1 MSDLENMLDVENTND
16 QPVDAVAAD
25 AETTDSTPQEDATDQ
40 VEFVIEDE
48 GDQETK
54 PKSNF
59 DDVQKRKAAFARAK
73 QKERQA
79 KKEAQE
85 LKLKLAQE
93 QEEREKLAAEV
104 ARMSAGPK
112 PTLED
117 CDWDQD
123 EYDRRSAEW
132 QAKQPKQVEKKE
144 PQKLDDYEPD
154 LDAQFNL
161 SEGDQKLKSGGIKD
175 VEEKVGELS
184 ETIQSKFGINPD
196 QVFDSWAAIAEESGE
211 DYSVSSARYMIA
223 RNPAVLDEIAR
234 CKTPLGVNR
243 ILKREASKL
252 KVRSRQ
258 KLDTQPEPTIRNGG
272 PIDNLERAVEKAR
285 DAWIA
290 DGTIA
295 NYNAYKAAQKAAKAK

>member
-40 VEFVIEDE
+40 VEFFIEDE
-48 GDQETK
+48 VDQETAT
-54 PKSNF
+54 KSNF
-59 DDVQKRKAAFARAK
+59 DDVEKRRAAFAKAK
-73 QKERQA
+73 KKER
-79 KKEAQE
+79 EAQKKARE
-85 LKLKLAQE
+85 LEIKLAQE

-117 CDWDQD
+117 CDWDQE

-132 QAKQPKQVEKKE
+132 HAKQPKQVEKKE

-252 KVRSRQ
+252 KTKPSKSV
-258 KLDTQPEPTIRNGG
+258 DYQPEPNVGSG
-272 PIDNLERAVEKAR
+272 AVKKTDPLSKFGRFE
-285 DAWIA
+285 
-290 DGTIA
+290 
-295 NYNAYKAAQKAAKAK
+295 